1 MATLSI
7 TARTANTMGQIKTQA
22 LVALVPDKKTLSP
35 PLKAL
40 DKLLGGTVTNAIRNG
55 DFSSSLGSHHWL
67 PGNAGV
73 QRVLLI
79 GCGDIG
85 GQTVSSA
92 KKLAETLARSLM
104 SSQAKDALVWTDG
117 LTAKVR
123 DASMLLEQIALQLTL
138 AHYQYEHTLNQRKK
152 PARPLKRVAVS
163 PGNLCSIAQAKR
175 SVAIGGATGQGAN
188 LTRELVNLPGNIC
201 TPKYLSG
208 QARKLARMHS
218 KLSVS
223 VLDEQKMASL
233 GMHSLLSVGNGSDQP
248 SQLIVIKY
256 QGASAKTRPYC
267 LVGKGITFDS
277 GGYSIKPSASMF
289 EMKWEGGYSIV

>member
-7 TARTANTMGQIKTQA
+7 TARTANAVGQIKSQA

-40 DKLLGGTVTNAIRNG
+40 DKLLGGTVTNAMRNG

-67 PGNAGV
+67 PGNAGI

-85 GQTVSSA
+85 GQTVGSA
-92 KKLAETLARSLM
+92 KKMSETLARSLM

-117 LTAKVR
+117 LTGKVR

-152 PARPLKRVAVS
+152 PARPLKRVAV
-163 PGNLCSIAQAKR
+163 
-175 SVAIGGATGQGAN
+175 
-188 LTRELVNLPGNIC
+188 
-201 TPKYLSG
+201 
-208 QARKLARMHS
+208 
-218 KLSVS
+218 
-223 VLDEQKMASL
+223 
-233 GMHSLLSVGNGSDQP
+233 
-248 SQLIVIKY
+248 
-256 QGASAKTRPYC
+256 
-267 LVGKGITFDS
+267 
-277 GGYSIKPSASMF
+277 
-289 EMKWEGGYSIV
+289 